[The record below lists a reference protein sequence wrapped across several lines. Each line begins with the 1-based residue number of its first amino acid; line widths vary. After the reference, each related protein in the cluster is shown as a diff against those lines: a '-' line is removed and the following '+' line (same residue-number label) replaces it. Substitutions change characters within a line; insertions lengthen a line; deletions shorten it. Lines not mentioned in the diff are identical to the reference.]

1 MAKKGAIVSARPVI
15 SEEEMVGMM
24 KTQIGA
30 IKAAD
35 LSANFE
41 RIRFGAMVNEA
52 VQILKLD
59 NGVSA
64 RRGPTAKGNGAST
77 WYNRNFA
84 ESEGKPAFSYQT
96 VMRWMCA
103 ARNIAQLQAGNMGP
117 DNLMKLLAAP
127 DTAIDSVL
135 DAEALESAEKIA
147 NGHTMKQLLMPWME
161 EDEKKSPG
169 RKAAMS
175 AEEYQTKRRDR
186 GELATMRFNRIARET
201 GKWRTLCED
210 AEYLDWNY
218 AEALMKSLEPI
229 MAALKERVSRKA

>member
-15 SEEEMVGMM
+15 SEKEMVGMM

-59 NGVSA
+59 NGPQTG
-64 RRGPTAKGNGAST
+64 RGHAGTGALG
-77 WYNRNFA
+77 WYNRMFA
-84 ESEGKPAFSYQT
+84 ESDGKPAFSYKT

-103 ARNIAQLQAGNMGP
+103 ARNMAQLQAGNTNP
-117 DNLMKLLAAP
+117 NDLLKLLAAP
-127 DTAIDSVL
+127 DAPIATML

-175 AEEYQTKRRDR
+175 AEEYQTKPRDR

-218 AEALMKSLEPI
+218 ADILMKSLEPI
-229 MAALKERVSRKA
+229 MAALKERVARKA

>member
-59 NGVSA
+59 NGPQTG
-64 RRGPTAKGNGAST
+64 RGHAGKGALG
-77 WYNRNFA
+77 WYNRMFA
-84 ESEGKPAFSYQT
+84 EADGKPAFSYVT
-96 VMRWMCA
+96 VTRWMCA
-103 ARNIAQLQAGNMGP
+103 ARNIAQLQAGNTNP
-117 DNLMKLLAAP
+117 NDLLKLLAAP
-127 DTAIDSVL
+127 DAPIATML